1 MPISLNVVFVK
12 VNLGFF
18 AGNEERP
25 SMLDIQN
32 KVNSV
37 YFDLN
42 KSYFN
47 YKRIEILKG
56 DETEVVLYFL
66 YDFFKPIPDNYL
78 SKQKEKK
85 LEKELGANVISFLIS
100 SNDSSKF
107 DEILDNE
114 EEESENKKNLEAY
127 QYSLSLEKKYKNLMA
142 P

>member
-47 YKRIEILKG
+47 YKRIEIFKG